1 MIGVN
6 GVLPHHTVAVKTAGT
21 TNPRGFKLDLT
32 KLGKLIKMKINH
44 STVHCFDKKNDNTN
58 TSQDV
63 TKILFLS

>member
-44 STVHCFDKKNDNTN
+44 NTVHCFDKK
-58 TSQDV
+58 
-63 TKILFLS
+63 K